1 MSITLIR
8 EFKAYFALGI
18 LVLLFALWNKGIN
31 DERTRQINTLS
42 TKVENQTK
50 QIEGYKQEISELEQ
64 YKHVEQ
70 GLREIITAQ
79 SLEYNQLKTRHDS
92 LRQQLNKEVAEMTVE
107 QRESGMAIIHVW
119 DLYEEMIQ

>member
-1 MSITLIR
+1 MTGLLR
-8 EFKAYFALGI
+8 EFKGYFILGA
-18 LVLLFALWNKGIN
+18 LVLLFVFWNKGIN
-31 DERTRQINTLS
+31 DERARQITNLT
-42 TKVENQTK
+42 TKVEDQTK

-92 LRQQLNKEVAEMTVE
+92 LRQQLNKEVAEMTIE
-107 QRESGMAIIHVW
+107 QRESGMIIIHVW